1 MIFQIIRNSLRYAAN
16 SSNALKKKIEI
27 DERDIV
33 EKFVVG
39 SGNGGQAMQKTNN
52 CVQLHHLPS
61 GIRINCHDTRS
72 REQNRKIARKRLSEK
87 LDFIENGRLSK
98 IAQEIAKERRRNA
111 KYAKRSAEKHQNG
124 SGKSGGQGGGG
135 KYELIISGQY
145 HLSYRNSLDA
155 NASLVDIEL
164 VDFGFE
170 SIKITDN
177 GSGIGCLDHIA
188 KPSCTSKMR
197 RAEDLKRV
205 STFGFRGEALHAISN
220 CCKFLKISSKLAS
233 ETVGRSCVITD
244 GKREHESVAMNTGT
258 SVVVEQLLFNLP
270 VRRQEAYKHRQNVPQ
285 QIRNL
290 IDHYWVCHHGVKFIL
305 KFLHCN
311 KQLSKKVVTRP
322 VVPSQQDALKLING
336 PLLSHHMTNISHSL
350 SVQSGCYKVD
360 LYVPKFDSTPSVVSK
375 TKAEDAHFVYLN
387 GRPVDMP
394 FVPKILREQ
403 YKSVD
408 DRFNVTRKLFIVAQF
423 QIPLDVFDINLDP
436 SKESVLFHDQDA
448 VEKLV
453 VDAIQT
459 EIAQYRRSAQSK
471 QPIHQKS
478 VVDAVMS
485 VDVEIASPRVV
496 QAPQSVSTALSH
508 TLTINAD
515 QLETQCC
522 NYLKNIYSEEVSK
535 SPQQI
540 VGTFNDIVVIEQSTK
555 KLKCFKISDLLV
567 QQFQHYGSN
576 LKISDIQSCS
586 IVIKKEDVEP
596 ELWDFMQLIKGDN
609 QFQQFMAKEGFQF
622 SFQDQLVCVT
632 ACPAN
637 QSASASNNFI
647 NQVKKWMECWPYT
660 ANLCEHAILSQDQI
674 QHQVLNILR
683 EISGMTTV
691 SQKIAYLNQLI
702 RTSTTELNVTSY
714 DLTTL

>member
-1 MIFQIIRNSLRYAAN
+1 MNIKQLGNSVADKIQSSQIVLNIKST
-16 SSNALKKKIEI
+16 LK
-27 DERDIV
+27 
-33 EKFVVG
+33 
-39 SGNGGQAMQKTNN
+39 
-52 CVQLHHLPS
+52 
-61 GIRINCHDTRS
+61 
-72 REQNRKIARKRLSEK
+72 
-87 LDFIENGRLSK
+87 
-98 IAQEIAKERRRNA
+98 
-111 KYAKRSAEKHQNG
+111 
-124 SGKSGGQGGGG
+124 
-135 KYELIISGQY
+135 ELIE
-145 HLSYRNSLDA
+145 NSLDA

-177 GSGIGCLDHIA
+177 GIGIECLNDIA

-197 RAEDLKRV
+197 RAEDLKHV

-220 CCKFLKISSKLAS
+220 CCKLLQISSKLAS
-233 ETVGRSCVITD
+233 ETVGRSCVISN
-244 GKREHESVAMNTGT
+244 GKREYESVAMNTGT

-285 QIRNL
+285 QIQNL
-290 IDHYWVCHHGVKFIL
+290 IDHYWVCHHGVKFSL
-305 KFLHCN
+305 KFMHSN

-322 VVPSQQDALKLING
+322 VVPSLQNALKLING
-336 PLLSHHMTNISHSL
+336 PLLSYHMANISHSI

-360 LYVPKFDSTPSVVSK
+360 LYIPKFDSTPSVVSK

-403 YKSVD
+403 YKLVD
-408 DRFNVTRKLFIVAQF
+408 DQFNVTRKLFIVAQF
-423 QIPLDVFDINLDP
+423 QVPLDAFDINLDP

-459 EIAQYRRSAQSK
+459 NIVQYRRNSQSK
-471 QPIHQKS
+471 QPVHQNS
-478 VVDAVMS
+478 IVDAIMS
-485 VDVEIASPRVV
+485 VDVEVASPRVG
-496 QAPQSVSTALSH
+496 QTPQSVPAASSQ
-508 TLTINAD
+508 TLTINAN

-522 NYLKNIYSEEVSK
+522 SYLENLYSEEVSN

-540 VGTFNDIVVIEQSTK
+540 VGTFNEFVVIKQSSQ
-555 KLKCFKISDLLV
+555 KITCCETSDLLT

-576 LKISDIQSCS
+576 LKIPDIQPCS
-586 IVIKKEDVEP
+586 IVIKKEDIEP
-596 ELWDFMQLIKGDN
+596 ELWDCMQLINCDN

-637 QSASASNNFI
+637 QSASASKYFI

-660 ANLCEHAILSQDQI
+660 ANLCEPAILSQDQI

-683 EISGMTTV
+683 EISGMKSV
-691 SQKIAYLNQLI
+691 SQKMAYLNQLI
-702 RTSTTELNVTSY
+702 RTSISELNVTSY
-714 DLTTL
+714 DLTTP